1 MDDLDEN
8 SFRGV
13 GKNLT
18 GNGYKRK
25 CKGNHHDTCIMEL
38 CPEYVKN
45 FHNSGVN
52 DNSPIKKGK
61 RLDQTHFT
69 KYLSIG

>member
-18 GNGYKRK
+18 GNGYKRN
-25 CKGNHHDTCIMEL
+25 GYNGNVRENHHDTCI
-38 CPEYVKN
+38 
-45 FHNSGVN
+45 
-52 DNSPIKKGK
+52 
-61 RLDQTHFT
+61 
-69 KYLSIG
+69 